1 MKYELII
8 TNSFKRDYKKMLKRN
23 CDMDLL
29 NDIVNKLQN
38 EEKLDDKNRDHA
50 LGGNWAGY
58 RECHIQPDWLLV
70 YKISNEQLILLLI
83 RTGSHSDLNF

>member
-1 MKYELII
+1 
-8 TNSFKRDYKKMLKRN
+8 MLKRN
-23 CDMDLL
+23 YDMDLL
-29 NDIVNKLQN
+29 DDIVNKLQN

-50 LGGNWAGY
+50 LGGSWAGY